1 VAALSGRRRSRED
14 LAILGGWCGVVQGLV
29 YFLLQT
35 VLMGQITA
43 HLVEMT
49 LVQGLLGVAWC
60 IVAIGLSPYLERL
73 FDLVPTLR
81 LVELSNLNHPLLKRL
96 TRETPGTF
104 QHTLAVATFAE
115 AAARELGCNVEL
127 VRAGTLYHDIGKLHD
142 PLGFIENQMGGV
154 NKHDL
159 LDDPWVSAGIIRKH
173 VTEGLVM
180 ARKAGLPRA
189 VQAFIPEHQGRMPIA
204 YFYHKARE
212 GNGAVDEAD
221 FAYAGPNPQSRET
234 GIVMLADSSEAALRS
249 LEGASVVQAGDMLG
263 KIFRA
268 RWCEGYLSE
277 SGLER
282 EELDRIA
289 EIFIQVWQQSNHQ
302 RIKYPTA
309 D

>member
-1 VAALSGRRRSRED
+1 
-14 LAILGGWCGVVQGLV
+14 
-29 YFLLQT
+29 
-35 VLMGQITA
+35 
-43 HLVEMT
+43 
-49 LVQGLLGVAWC
+49 
-60 IVAIGLSPYLERL
+60 
-73 FDLVPTLR
+73 
-81 LVELSNLNHPLLKRL
+81 
-96 TRETPGTF
+96 
-104 QHTLAVATFAE
+104 
-115 AAARELGCNVEL
+115 L